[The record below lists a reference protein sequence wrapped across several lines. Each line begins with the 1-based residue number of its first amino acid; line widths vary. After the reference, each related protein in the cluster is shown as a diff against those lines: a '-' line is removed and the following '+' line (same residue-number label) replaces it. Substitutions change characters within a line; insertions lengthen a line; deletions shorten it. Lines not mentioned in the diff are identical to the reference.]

1 MRHPV
6 FRVASERTCLADRN
20 PHVKRGAVW
29 SHPDAG
35 RADRG
40 ATGPSA
46 LTRRVCLQLAA
57 AAALESLYG
66 AAKAAEPSRVVA
78 VAYPELAEPFRQV
91 FTSIVEGVQER
102 LRATVQTYV
111 VTPATSAAELAEDMK
126 RRELKALIGLG
137 RGGMRMAAALANDLP
152 VLVGCVVSVPEV
164 EARNFPVHSLAP
176 DPVLLLGRLRRLV
189 PAVKRVH
196 VVVDPR
202 VNGWLARLAR
212 EGLRADGV
220 ELLVQEAT
228 DPSVALRLYSQLMA
242 ATEPGRDAVW
252 LPQDPTTVDDNV
264 VLSLVL
270 REAWNRGIP
279 VVSSQVA
286 HVKRGAL
293 ISMYPDNFEI
303 GRSLATA
310 ALKLQSN
317 PKALPPGLLPMRE
330 TRSAI
335 NVRTAAH
342 LGIELGAA
350 AGTFDMVFPAS

>member
-1 MRHPV
+1 M
-6 FRVASERTCLADRN
+6 
-20 PHVKRGAVW
+20 
-29 SHPDAG
+29 
-35 RADRG
+35 
-40 ATGPSA
+40 
-46 LTRRVCLQLAA
+46 QLGAA
-57 AAALESLYG
+57 AVLESLHG
-66 AAKAAEPSRVVA
+66 AVAAAEPSRVVA

-91 FTSIVEGVQER
+91 FMSIVEGVQER
-102 LRATVQTYV
+102 VRAPVQTYV
-111 VTPATSAAELAEDMK
+111 VTPATSAAELGEDLK

-137 RGGMRMAAALANDLP
+137 RGGMRMAAALSNDLP
-152 VLVGCVVSVPEV
+152 VLVGCVVSVPEL
-164 EARNFPVHSLAP
+164 EARSFPVHSLAP
-176 DPVLLLGRLRRLV
+176 DPALLLGRLRRLM
-189 PAVKRVH
+189 PGVKRVA

-212 EGLRADGV
+212 ESLRAEGV

-228 DPSVALRLYSQLMA
+228 DPGVALRLYAQILA
-242 ATEPGRDAVW
+242 ATEAGRDAVW
-252 LPQDPTTVDDNV
+252 LPQDPTTVDDNA

-317 PKALPPGLLPMRE
+317 PKALTPGLQPMRE
-330 TRSAI
+330 ARSAI

-342 LGIELGAA
+342 FGLELGAA
-350 AGTFDMVFPAS
+350 AGAFDMVFPAS